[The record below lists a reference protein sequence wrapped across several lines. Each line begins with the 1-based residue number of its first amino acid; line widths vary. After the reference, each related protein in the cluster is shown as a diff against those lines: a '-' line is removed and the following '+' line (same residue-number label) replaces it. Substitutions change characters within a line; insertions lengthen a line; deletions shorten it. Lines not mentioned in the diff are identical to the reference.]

1 MTLLEHRVVSA
12 ITTAA
17 MGVTAMVGGLI
28 LASKDIG
35 LQLDVNETRYTVF
48 VPGVYISSCRSF
60 L

>member
-1 MTLLEHRVVSA
+1 MTLVEHRVVSA

-35 LQLDVNETRYTVF
+35 LQLDVDETQYRLF
-48 VPGVYISSCRSF
+48 LFPECVY
-60 L
+60 